1 MRLSFAPLFLVAWVG
16 CRAQVIEETTS
27 SGATS
32 HSTGTQTSSSASTS
46 AATTTTS
53 GATTSATSTTS
64 ASTGTSMMSGACV
77 ASNFLSH
84 DSFDVVASALDA
96 CFQQGAQCS
105 MHTVTSISLPN
116 LAEGVG
122 DVDFAY

>member
-1 MRLSFAPLFLVAWVG
+1 
-16 CRAQVIEETTS
+16 
-27 SGATS
+27 
-32 HSTGTQTSSSASTS
+32 
-46 AATTTTS
+46 
-53 GATTSATSTTS
+53 
-64 ASTGTSMMSGACV
+64 MMPGACV

-105 MHTVTSISLPN
+105 IHTATSISLPN

-122 DVDFAY
+122 DVDFAYATAADGTHTLVGHGNPDVASAPPGIVLEASGIPANVGLDEALSVLYGSSTDFNCVWQ